1 MKDKLFSNSVYN
13 NLKESN
19 SFSLKLL
26 LEEEDIFAALDK
38 PDDDKD
44 QKLDNKKTKTKKDQ
58 EGPDEPDL
66 DAPDSSAPDS
76 DAPDVDEPDV
86 DEPDDEDS
94 VTKEQFDNLLDQMEK
109 ITTYV
114 LGVRDEEGD
123 GTQDGVGSLEAYISS
138 GVESGLN
145 ESFKRSLAAENIINN
160 ISLIKEKY
168 SNTLKHFLLEEDDKD
183 KLAAVEAE
191 IDDLDRILTKGT
203 EVVDK
208 FKKGRE
214 LNIEKYVNVALN
226 AFRNFDSLFSKESIV
241 KQATINVLVL
251 NSGAKADQN
260 IAEFKKRF
268 HEELSRQFGI
278 EYEDEVLDVD
288 RKNTAAGAKSQG

>member
-19 SFSLKLL
+19 SFSLRLL
-26 LEEEDIFAALDK
+26 LEEEEDKGKKKEEDLFAALDE
-38 PDDDKD
+38 PKD
-44 QKLDNKKTKTKKDQ
+44 SP
-58 EGPDEPDL
+58 E
-66 DAPDSSAPDS
+66 PDS
-76 DAPDVDEPDV
+76 DTPDSDTPDSDTPDSDTPDV
-86 DEPDDEDS
+86 DEPDDEES

-123 GTQDGVGSLEAYISS
+123 GTQDGVGSLESYISS
-138 GVESGLN
+138 GVEAGLN
-145 ESFKRSLAAENIINN
+145 ESAKRSLSAEKIIND

-168 SNTLKHFLLEEDDKD
+168 NNTLKNFLLEEDDKD

-260 IAEFKKRF
+260 ITEFKKRF

>member
-1 MKDKLFSNSVYN
+1 MKNKLFSNSVYN

-26 LEEEDIFAALDK
+26 LEEEENKGKKKEEDLFAALDE
-38 PDDDKD
+38 PKD
-44 QKLDNKKTKTKKDQ
+44 SP
-58 EGPDEPDL
+58 E
-66 DAPDSSAPDS
+66 PDS
-76 DAPDVDEPDV
+76 DTPDSDTPDV
-86 DEPDDEDS
+86 DEPDDEES

-123 GTQDGVGSLEAYISS
+123 GTQDGVGSLESYISS
-138 GVESGLN
+138 GVEAGLN
-145 ESFKRSLAAENIINN
+145 ESAKRSLSAEKIIND

-168 SNTLKHFLLEEDDKD
+168 NNTLKNFLLEEDDKD

>member
-26 LEEEDIFAALDK
+26 LEEEEDKGKKKEEDPFAALDK
-38 PDDDKD
+38 PED
-44 QKLDNKKTKTKKDQ
+44 LDEPESDEPKSN
-58 EGPDEPDL
+58 EPDL
-66 DAPDSSAPDS
+66 DKPDS
-76 DAPDVDEPDV
+76 DATTTDLT
-86 DEPDDEDS
+86 DDEDA

-109 ITTYV
+109 ISTYV

-123 GTQDGVGSLEAYISS
+123 GTQDGVGSLEAYISA
-138 GVESGLN
+138 GVEAGLN
-145 ESFKRSLAAENIINN
+145 ESIKRSFAAEKIIND

-168 SNTLKHFLLEEDDKD
+168 NNTLKNFLLKEDDKD

>member
-26 LEEEDIFAALDK
+26 LEEEEDKGKKKEEDPFAALDK
-38 PDDDKD
+38 PED
-44 QKLDNKKTKTKKDQ
+44 LDEPESDEPKSN
-58 EGPDEPDL
+58 EPDL
-66 DAPDSSAPDS
+66 DKPDS
-76 DAPDVDEPDV
+76 DATTTDLT
-86 DEPDDEDS
+86 DDEDA

-109 ITTYV
+109 ISTYV

-123 GTQDGVGSLEAYISS
+123 GTQDGVGSLEAYISA
-138 GVESGLN
+138 GVEAGLN
-145 ESFKRSLAAENIINN
+145 ESIKRSFAAEKIIND

-168 SNTLKHFLLEEDDKD
+168 NNTLKNFLLKEDDKD

-260 IAEFKKRF
+260 IAKYTK
-268 HEELSRQFGI
+268 
-278 EYEDEVLDVD
+278 
-288 RKNTAAGAKSQG
+288 T

>member
-1 MKDKLFSNSVYN
+1 MKNKLFSNSVYN

-19 SFSLKLL
+19 SFSLRLL
-26 LEEEDIFAALDK
+26 LEEEDKVKKKEEDPFAALDE
-38 PDDDKD
+38 PKD
-44 QKLDNKKTKTKKDQ
+44 S
-58 EGPDEPDL
+58 DE
-66 DAPDSSAPDS
+66 PDS
-76 DAPDVDEPDV
+76 DASNSDT
-86 DEPDDEDS
+86 PDDEDS

-123 GTQDGVGSLEAYISS
+123 GTQDGVGSLESYISS
-138 GVESGLN
+138 GVEAGLN
-145 ESFKRSLAAENIINN
+145 ESYKRSLSAEKIIND

-168 SNTLKHFLLEEDDKD
+168 NNTLKNFLLEEDDKD